1 MDRDIII
8 GLLSA
13 LPGIIALILYII
25 DSYKDR
31 YKLSIIKRKENLIVQ
46 SQSIGKEEFFDGN
59 IKTNEDLS
67 DYLQTESNK
76 FFANF
81 EIIISNLGRRPI
93 TINKIK
99 VKISDY
105 EESIKLKKLILL
117 KAGESEK
124 KKFNLYLGKANDTK
138 KFLKSDLVLT
148 ITDHRNKQFKIN
160 LRKITI

>member
-46 SQSIGKEEFFDGN
+46 SQSIGKEEVIDGN

-76 FFANF
+76 CFANF
-81 EIIISNLGRRPI
+81 KIIISNLGRRPI

-99 VKISDY
+99 VIGLLPKLLIIIS
-105 EESIKLKKLILL
+105 
-117 KAGESEK
+117 
-124 KKFNLYLGKANDTK
+124 KFAKNN
-138 KFLKSDLVLT
+138 
-148 ITDHRNKQFKIN
+148 NKQF
-160 LRKITI
+160 RKETNNFYFIY